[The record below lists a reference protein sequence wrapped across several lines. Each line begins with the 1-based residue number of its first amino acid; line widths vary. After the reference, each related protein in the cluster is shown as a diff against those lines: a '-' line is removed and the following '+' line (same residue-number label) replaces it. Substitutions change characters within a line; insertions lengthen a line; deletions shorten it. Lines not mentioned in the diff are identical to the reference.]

1 LFFGV
6 SEKSPYKKGGMFNGA
21 NHLIFARAKSLRKNM
36 TEAEKILWLHL
47 KNHFGGLKFRRQHP
61 FGIYIADFYCHG
73 AKLIME
79 VDGNVH
85 DNSEAKINDDIRQK
99 KIEEDGINVIR
110 FRNEEV
116 FKNIEAVLERIK
128 SHLIT

>member
-1 LFFGV
+1 M

-21 NHLIFARAKSLRKNM
+21 NPLIFERAKTLRKNM
-36 TEAEKILWLHL
+36 TEAEKALWLHL
-47 KNHFGGLKFRRQHP
+47 KNHFGGFKFRRQHP

-73 AKLIME
+73 AKLIIE
-79 VDGNVH
+79 IDGNVH

-99 KIEEDGINVIR
+99 RIEEDGIKVIR

-116 FKNIEAVLERIK
+116 FKNMEAVLEKIK